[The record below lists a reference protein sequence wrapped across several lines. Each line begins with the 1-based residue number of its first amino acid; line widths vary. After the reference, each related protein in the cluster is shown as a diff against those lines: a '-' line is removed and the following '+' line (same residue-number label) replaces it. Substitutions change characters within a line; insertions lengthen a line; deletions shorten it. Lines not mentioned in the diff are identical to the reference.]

1 MGSSKLPIDKLK
13 VVLFDWDNTLAE
25 SRTPLLYAINK
36 VLEEY
41 HMPEWNVVKS
51 RRDDNLSFKDN
62 FPRIFGNKAG
72 EAYDKYSKLYLKN
85 VGRLISTF
93 EGVNEVLKFLK
104 KHNIK
109 VMIMT
114 NKDRKLLDFE
124 LPLLFD
130 TNTFDK
136 VVAGHE
142 APRDKPYGEHAL
154 HALDGFMEPE
164 DINPDSVWVVGDS
177 PQDSS
182 CAKCVNAK
190 AIRIGKSIWGDEQ
203 ESNNNIVY
211 FDTFCDFYQELI
223 A

>member
-1 MGSSKLPIDKLK
+1 MRNSKLQLDKLK

-25 SRTPLLYAINK
+25 SRTPLVYAINK

-41 HMPEWNVVKS
+41 HMPEWNVIKS
-51 RRDDNLSFKDN
+51 CRDNDLSFKDN

-85 VGRLISTF
+85 VERLISTF
-93 EGVNEVLKFLK
+93 EGVNEVLKFFK

-109 VMIMT
+109 VIIMT

-124 LPLLFD
+124 LPLLFEAEI
-130 TNTFDK
+130 FDK

-154 HALDGFMEPE
+154 YALDGVLKNDEITPE
-164 DINPDSVWVVGDS
+164 SVWIVGDS
-177 PQDSS
+177 PQDSH
-182 CAKCVNAK
+182 CALAINAQ
-190 AIRIGKSIWGDEQ
+190 AIRIGTSIWGDEQ
-203 ESNNNIVY
+203 ENNHNIVY
-211 FDTFCDFYQELI
+211 FDTFCEFYQELI
-223 A
+223 S